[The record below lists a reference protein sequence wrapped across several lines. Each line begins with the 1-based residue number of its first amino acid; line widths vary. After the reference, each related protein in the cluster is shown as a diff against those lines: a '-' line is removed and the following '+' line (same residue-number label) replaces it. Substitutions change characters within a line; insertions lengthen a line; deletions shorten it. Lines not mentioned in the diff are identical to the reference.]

1 MGGWEGGGER
11 GWEGRGGKGE
21 GGERMS
27 GEGTKVGT
35 CVPSI
40 GTSTYSNHLAIAT
53 GSIS

>member
-1 MGGWEGGGER
+1 
-11 GWEGRGGKGE
+11 
-21 GGERMS
+21 MS

-53 GSIS
+53 ASGSIS